1 LLKEDLD
8 ELRNLGFQEKKKDKE
23 IRDKINNDFQ
33 NLSRM
38 YDLKISFYPLRLD
51 PSNSS

>member
-1 LLKEDLD
+1 MMGQGFLIFLFKDDLD

-33 NLSRM
+33 NL
-38 YDLKISFYPLRLD
+38 
-51 PSNSS
+51 N